1 MSPTATILLT
11 VAIVAALYLGQD
23 VLIPLAL
30 AILLSFAISRANAC
44 ELCSTFMRK
53 EIIGWGEDPEQLT
66 LTPREQVIWDF
77 GHQLAKDANRVSDA
91 LYARLAA
98 EFSPPQIVELTT
110 FGALMIVNNVFNSAL
125 RIDVDEVLDPYRID
139 PEQYFA

>member
-1 MSPTATILLT
+1 M
-11 VAIVAALYLGQD
+11 
-23 VLIPLAL
+23 
-30 AILLSFAISRANAC
+30 
-44 ELCSTFMRK
+44 
-53 EIIGWGEDPEQLT
+53 
-66 LTPREQVIWDF
+66 IWDF